1 MANKSVGYLTF
12 NFGAN
17 MAGFDKAMKKAQK
30 NVGKFGKKMKSIGR
44 SMSMSIT
51 MPLLAVGAGAVKLAS
66 DFAESLNKVRVSFG
80 DSSKVVEDFAET
92 TLKNF
97 GIAEGS
103 TLQMASL
110 FGDMGTSL
118 GLTQKEAATMGTTLV
133 GVAGD
138 LASFKDIGI
147 DIAQTALAG
156 IFTGE
161 TESLKKMG
169 ILITETTLKNSE
181 YFKSLNKTWTSLT
194 NVEKIQI
201 RYNEILRQTTNAQG
215 DYIETSEGFANQM
228 RGLQETLKETGAEL
242 GKELIPLA
250 TDLVKVLTDLT
261 STVNELSDEN
271 RKSLVKWSGIATLLG
286 PLIFAFGSLLTT
298 MVSLSKIIPKVW
310 AAIAGPVGIAV
321 TLAALY
327 IKMDKSKQISDRFS
341 DGWKSIKGWI
351 TGSTE
356 AFNDFKKSG
365 ALDFSNQK
373 RDALFDADAIRKG
386 MMAGKYGIFTG
397 KTLPSG
403 KKEKQKQ
410 NPRVDTDSV
419 FRTNTHIQLME
430 RLGPVLLDT
439 GRSWRTYYE
448 EIAEGSHLAD
458 IEQERFQSRIALF
471 GDIMATS
478 MTQALNSQENFF
490 ESFVEGMKKAIKQL
504 LIQLAVLTIIKSLLG
519 YDTTTFSSA
528 FDAAQGQL
536 GLADGGLVTGPT
548 SALIGEGPGTSASNP
563 EVVAPLDKL
572 KSMMGEGT
580 QQVEVFGRLSGNDI
594 WLSNSKTGITRN
606 RAL

>member
-1 MANKSVGYLTF
+1 MANKSIGYLTF

-17 MAGFDKAMKKAQK
+17 MEGFDKAMKKAQK
-30 NVGKFGKKMKSIGR
+30 SVGKFGKKMKSIGS
-44 SMSMSIT
+44 SMTMSIT

-80 DSSKVVEDFAET
+80 DSSKVVEDFAKT
-92 TLKNF
+92 TLESF

-118 GLTQKEAATMGTTLV
+118 GLTQEEAAVMSTTLV
-133 GVAGD
+133 GLAGD
-138 LASFKDIGI
+138 LASFKDIEH
-147 DIAQTALAG
+147 DVAQTALAG

-181 YFKSLNKTWTSLT
+181 YFKSLDKTWTSLT

-242 GKELIPLA
+242 GQELIPLA
-250 TDLVKVLTDLT
+250 TDLVGVLTDLT
-261 STVNELSDEN
+261 SKVNELTDEN
-271 RKSLVKWSGIATLLG
+271 RKSLVKWSGVATLLG
-286 PLIFAFGSLLTT
+286 PLIFAFGTLLTT

-310 AAIAGPVGIAV
+310 SAIAGPVGIAV

-327 IKMDKSKQISDRFS
+327 IEMDKSKQISERFA

-351 TGSTE
+351 TGSTK

-365 ALDFSNQK
+365 ALDFSNQN
-373 RDALFDADAIRKG
+373 RDALVDPNAMLNS
-386 MMAGKYGIFTG
+386 MMGGTFKMPGG
-397 KTLPSG
+397 KTLPNG
-403 KKEKQKQ
+403 QKEKTVTPTVTPDPVKKLETQ
-410 NPRVDTDSV
+410 
-419 FRTNTHIQLME
+419 IQLIE
-430 RLGPVLLDT
+430 RLPPVLLDT
-439 GRSWRTYYE
+439 GRAWRTYYE
-448 EIAEGSHLAD
+448 D
-458 IEQERFQSRIALF
+458 IEESSTMADGAQERFQNRVMLF

-478 MTQALNSQENFF
+478 MTRALNSQENFF
-490 ESFVEGMKKAIKQL
+490 ESFVDGMKKAIKQL
-504 LIQLAVLTIIKSLLG
+504 LIQLAVLTIIKALLG
-519 YDTTTFSSA
+519 YDTTTFSTA
-528 FDAAQGQL
+528 FAAAQGQL
-536 GLADGGLVTGPT
+536 GLQDGGLVTGPT

-572 KSMMGEGT
+572 KSMIGEGT